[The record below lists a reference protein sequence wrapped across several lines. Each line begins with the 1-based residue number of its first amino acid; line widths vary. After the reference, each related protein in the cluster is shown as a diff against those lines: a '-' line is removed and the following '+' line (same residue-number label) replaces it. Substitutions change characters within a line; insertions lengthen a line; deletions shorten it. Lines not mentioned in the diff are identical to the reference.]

1 MVTSCS
7 KKKQPLLSLDV
18 EKHECAHHAIVVG
31 EANGGLVKK
40 LLKKLDKCNHVWSNS
55 EMNNVSE
62 SVGLISAT
70 LPFLAVT
77 TVGSAISNALLKP
90 LGRAVGFKGLRCKKR
105 KHEEEECESEHESEH
120 EPTAGESCQTPAN
133 DRQRPIVH
141 FHGQGRTGCVR
152 GANARIK
159 KKFCAFIL

>member
-7 KKKQPLLSLDV
+7 KKKHSLLSLDV

-31 EANGGLVKK
+31 EANGGVVKK
-40 LLKKLDKCNHVWSNS
+40 LLKKLDKCNYVWTNV

-90 LGRAVGFKGLRCKKR
+90 LGRFVGFKGLRCKKR
-105 KHEEEECESEHESEH
+105 KDHNEDDEEESE
-120 EPTAGESCQTPAN
+120 
-133 DRQRPIVH
+133 
-141 FHGQGRTGCVR
+141 
-152 GANARIK
+152 
-159 KKFCAFIL
+159 